1 MDRSAQRLD
10 NSNMRAPTPR
20 LPAYAL
26 YGEPAAPA
34 VDPLHCESIAARS
47 RLHDWEIRPHRHE
60 NLFQLLVLA
69 RGHAEAAL
77 DGRAVALAGPA
88 LLTVPPLA
96 AHGFRFAPDVD
107 GWVFTVAERHWQAL
121 LRDAPELHAALHRL
135 RGWPLQRAEARTEA
149 VLAAAAALGDEVRGQ
164 APWRGP
170 ALDAALLRL
179 AVGVARALP
188 AEAAAVGAAPERALS
203 HVQRFRALVEAQ
215 YREQPSLAALA
226 AQLGITPTQL
236 NRVCQ
241 QVLGHPALGVLHA
254 RLLLEAQ
261 RDLAYTTMS
270 VKQVALGLGFG
281 DAAYFTRFFQR
292 HAGCTPSAWRQAS
305 SSAAASRQTRSST
318 RAIP

>member
-1 MDRSAQRLD
+1 MDRSGSRLD

-26 YGEPAAPA
+26 YGEAGVPA

-60 NLFQLLVLA
+60 SLFQLLVLE
-69 RGHAEAAL
+69 RGDAEAAL
-77 DGRAVALAGPA
+77 DVSSLALPGPA

-107 GWVFTVAERHWQAL
+107 GWVFTIAEHHLRAL
-121 LRDAPELHAALHRL
+121 LRGAPDLHAALHRL
-135 RGWPLQRAEARTEA
+135 RGWPLQRAAPATDA
-149 VLAAAAALGDEVRGQ
+149 VLDAAAALRDEVQGQ
-164 APWRGP
+164 APWRAA

-179 AVGVARALP
+179 LVSVARALP
-188 AEAAAVGAAPERALS
+188 AAAAVAGAVPERALS
-203 HVQRFRALVEAQ
+203 HVQRFRALVEAR
-215 YREQPSLAALA
+215 YREQPPLAALA

-236 NRVCQ
+236 NRVCR

-270 VKQVALGLGFG
+270 VKQVAHGLGFG

-292 HAGCTPSAWRQAS
+292 RVGCTPTAW
-305 SSAAASRQTRSST
+305 RQTRSRTS
-318 RAIP
+318 AMP

>member
-1 MDRSAQRLD
+1 MDRCIERLD
-10 NSNMRAPTPR
+10 NSNMSARPSSPSLR

-26 YGEPAAPA
+26 YGEPAALA

-60 NLFQLLVLA
+60 NLFQLLVLSC
-69 RGHAEAAL
+69 GHAEAAL

-96 AHGFRFAPDVD
+96 AHGFRFAPDVE
-107 GWVFTVAERHWQAL
+107 GWVYTIAERHLQAL
-121 LRDAPELHAALHRL
+121 LRQAPELHAALHRL
-135 RGWPLQRAEARTEA
+135 HAWPLQPDAATTTA
-149 VLAAAAALGDEVRGQ
+149 VLGAAAALREEVQSQ
-164 APWRGP
+164 APWRAA

-179 AVGVARALP
+179 AVAVARAVP
-188 AEAAAVGAAPERALS
+188 AEAALAGAVPERALA
-203 HVQRFRALVEAQ
+203 HVQRCRALVEAL

-226 AQLGITPTQL
+226 AQLGFTPTQL

-241 QVLGHPALGVLHA
+241 RVLGHPALGVLHD

-270 VKQVALGLGFG
+270 VKQVALGLGFC

-292 HAGCTPSAWRQAS
+292 RAGCTPTAWRQTHAGAS
-305 SSAAASRQTRSST
+305 AGS
-318 RAIP
+318 